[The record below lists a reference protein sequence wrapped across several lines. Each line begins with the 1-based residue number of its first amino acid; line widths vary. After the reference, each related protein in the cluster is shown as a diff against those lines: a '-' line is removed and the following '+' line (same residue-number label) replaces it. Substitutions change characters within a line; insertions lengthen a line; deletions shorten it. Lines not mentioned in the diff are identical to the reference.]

1 MTMTEIP
8 RIVSADDHV
17 VEPADVWVSRLP
29 AKYRDIGPRVV
40 MAPPGT
46 PVLDGGTYREAPGT
60 EGDPVA
66 WWSYEDQQ
74 YSVKRLIAAAGY
86 PAEEIERLKQGG
98 AVAGPAEPATERSFI
113 A

>member
-1 MTMTEIP
+1 
-8 RIVSADDHV
+8 
-17 VEPADVWVSRLP
+17 
-29 AKYRDIGPRVV
+29 

-66 WWSYEDQQ
+66 WWFYEDQQ

-86 PAEEIERLKQGG
+86 PADEIGFDASRSTRCARG
-98 AVAGPAEPATERSFI
+98 AGSRRPASTT
-113 A
+113 